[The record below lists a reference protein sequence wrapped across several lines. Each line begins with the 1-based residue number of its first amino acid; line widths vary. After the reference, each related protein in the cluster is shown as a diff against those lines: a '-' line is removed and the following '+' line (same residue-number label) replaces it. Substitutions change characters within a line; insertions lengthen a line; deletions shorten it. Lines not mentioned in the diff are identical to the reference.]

1 MVGKVYAKAKD
12 TQNMT
17 KPRISII
24 VAHSKNMAVGKA
36 NSLVWRLPDDLKR
49 FKKLTVG
56 HPIIMGRKTCQSIGR
71 PLPDR
76 TNIVVTRDT
85 NLEIPGYIIAHSVIK
100 AIEKAKEFD
109 QEEIFIIGG
118 AEIYKETLPLTDRLY
133 VTKVDMNVDGDAF
146 FPEYSNVF
154 TKKISEESGEY
165 KGLKYSYLILE
176 K

>member
-24 VAHSKNMAVGKA
+24 VAHSKNMAIGKD
-36 NSLVWRLPDDLKR
+36 NSLIWHLSDDLKR
-49 FKKLTVG
+49 FKKLTTG
-56 HPIIMGRKTCQSIGR
+56 HPIIMGRKTYQSIDR
-71 PLPDR
+71 PLPNR
-76 TNIVVTRDT
+76 TNIVITRDM
-85 NLEIPGYIIAHSVIK
+85 NLEIPGCIVVHSAIE

-109 QEEIFIIGG
+109 QGEIFIIGG

-133 VTKVDMNVDGDAF
+133 VTKVDMHVDGDAF